1 MRPNPALNGL
11 RDIAI
16 LPVLALHAEP
26 SKLPGGGLGVDLFF
40 ALSGYLITTSL
51 PSEVAVSGSFSFR
64 NFYARRVRRIWPA
77 LGLGVVLA
85 VVLYAAQP
93 VPPVGRGMTTA
104 VLLTLTQFGNWF
116 QSYGKADLGT
126 LSHTWSLAV

>member
-11 RDIAI
+11 RAIAI

-51 PSEVAVSGSFSFR
+51 LSEVAVSGSFSFR
-64 NFYARRVRRIWPA
+64 NFYARRVRRVRRIWPA

-104 VLLTLTQFGNWF
+104 VLLTLTQFGN
-116 QSYGKADLGT
+116 
-126 LSHTWSLAV
+126 